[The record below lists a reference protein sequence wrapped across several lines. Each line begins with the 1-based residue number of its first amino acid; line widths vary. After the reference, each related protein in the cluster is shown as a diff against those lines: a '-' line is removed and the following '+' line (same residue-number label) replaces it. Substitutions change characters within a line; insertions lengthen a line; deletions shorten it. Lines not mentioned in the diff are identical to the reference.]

1 MYKVAV
7 LGDRES
13 VGGFA
18 SLGLSVFPAEDA
30 AQASETF
37 ARLCG
42 GGFAVVFITE
52 ALAEEL
58 REEITRR
65 RGERLPAI
73 IEIPGVR
80 GNTGH
85 GMQSVHEAVEKAVGS
100 DILRN

>member
-18 SLGLSVFPAEDA
+18 SLGLSVFPTDDT
-30 AQASETF
+30 AQAAET
-37 ARLCG
+37 LSQLMG

-52 ALAEEL
+52 ALAKEL
-58 REEITRR
+58 REDIDRC

-73 IEIPGVR
+73 LEIPGVQ